1 MAVYFSPNFAEGA
14 GAEHGQFQSSLL
26 KATISG
32 HIWDA
37 RVQATVD
44 SKVVDVDVDNG
55 VAVKMGG
62 FTGDGLQER
71 TATIATAKDKIG
83 VIGSVPLVKDAYNE
97 AQAAEDKF
105 YNKAGQLSKVYEVI
119 GDAFDPD
126 IFAVSS
132 YLFSSDATLLKKD
145 NYVTVDGNGG
155 YVAVATKPSATAYGF
170 IGQIHSIAT
179 NGFFTIVRIAVLQ
192 NEDKN

>member
-1 MAVYFSPNFAEGA
+1 MAVYFSPNFNANFN
-14 GAEHGQFQSSLL
+14 AEHGVFESSLL

-44 SKVVDVDVDNG
+44 NKVVDVDVDNG

-62 FTGDGLQER
+62 FTGDGYQER

-83 VIGSVPLVKDAYNE
+83 VIGSVPLVKDGYNLATGSE
-97 AQAAEDKF
+97 EKF
-105 YNKAGQLSKVYEVI
+105 YNKAGQLSKVYEVV

-126 IFAVSS
+126 IFGVTS
-132 YLFSSDATLLKKD
+132 YLFSSNANLLKVN

-155 YVAVATKPSATAYGF
+155 YVAVANKPAANTNGF
-170 IGQIHSIAT
+170 IGQIHSIYT
-179 NGFFTIVRIAVLQ
+179 NNFFTIVRIAVLQ
-192 NEDKN
+192 NKDVN